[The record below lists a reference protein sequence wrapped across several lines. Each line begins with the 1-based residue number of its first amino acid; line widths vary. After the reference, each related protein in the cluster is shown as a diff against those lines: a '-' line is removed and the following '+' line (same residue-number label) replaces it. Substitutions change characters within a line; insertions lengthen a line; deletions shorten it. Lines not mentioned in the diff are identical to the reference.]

1 MIRHGRRFMV
11 WAGMAGLLA
20 TLALEGCAT
29 KSTVATTA
37 GTDQGSAV
45 AQTKTETA
53 QKSTDQGNG
62 QNQPLT
68 DFSKTPGEERV
79 TSPMTVAKATQE
91 EINARKVRENAGREL
106 GDIYFAF
113 DKWALSS
120 DGKKNLVT
128 DADALK
134 QDPTAPI
141 LIEGYCDERGSR
153 EYNLVLGDK
162 RAKEAQQYLLA
173 LGIRKP
179 IKVISYG
186 KERQVC
192 DEHDES
198 CYWKNRRAHLLI
210 EKGK

>member
-11 WAGMAGLLA
+11 LAGMAGLLA

-37 GTDQGSAV
+37 GTEQGS
-45 AQTKTETA
+45 A
-53 QKSTDQGNG
+53 QKSTDQGNSP
-62 QNQPLT
+62 NQPLT
-68 DFSKTPGEERV
+68 GFSKTPGEERV
-79 TSPMTVAKATQE
+79 TSPMTVAKATPE
-91 EINARKVRENAGREL
+91 EINARKARENAGREL

-113 DKWALSS
+113 DKWTLSS
-120 DGKKNLVT
+120 EGKKNLVT
-128 DADALK
+128 NAEVLK
-134 QDPTAPI
+134 QDPTVPI

-162 RAKEAQQYLLA
+162 RAKETQQYLLA
-173 LGIRKP
+173 LGIRNPVK
-179 IKVISYG
+179 ILSYG

-192 DEHDES
+192 DEHNES
-198 CYWKNRRAHLLI
+198 CYSKNRRAHLLI